1 MGYVTR
7 EMIDR
12 AKEMDLLTYL
22 QTYEPQ
28 ELVHFGGSTYCTRE
42 HDSLKISNG
51 KWCWFSRGIG
61 GRTALD
67 YLIKVKEIPFTDAVE
82 RIVGR
87 AAEQPP
93 ISYPRQQPERTKT
106 LLLPQA
112 SRCATHAVEYLHSRG
127 IDYELIDFCIRTG
140 RLYESYPHHNVVFVG
155 KDKAGQPRYA
165 CLRGIG
171 TDFKGEATGS
181 DKRFSFSI
189 PAEESSQVL
198 YLFESAIDLLSF
210 ATLAQED
217 RLPWRSQHL
226 LSLAGVYQPKK
237 NLTERHLPLALSQY
251 LRDHREIQ
259 TIYLCLD
266 NDLAG
271 RSAADAIRQQLA
283 GRYVVLDGF
292 PCQGKDYN
300 DWLCLRKGLPITR
313 TVSKPERSKANHLH
327 NHFVLNTV
335 SFVDG
340 IKYHR
345 TEKDYHDMRTVSD
358 TLCREYNLSVI
369 QRPQAGKSKHYGEW
383 RAEQE
388 QRPTWRGLI
397 RSEID
402 ELIRQSVTEKQFY
415 YLLRQKGYEVKFGK
429 DISVRPPGKE
439 RFVRLTRNFGEAYTA
454 EAIRQRILQQ
464 PLPQPER
471 QMTDKPRPKTYRV
484 QGSRQAARKITG
496 FRALYFYYC
505 YKLGIFPKGRPQNR
519 ARLHFLLREDLLKL
533 NNISQEVRLLA
544 RHQIDTAEQLALYK
558 KEQEV
563 NIRELSAKRR
573 VLQNA
578 LRTKAVRDSPK
589 QADAHRAQIRE
600 LSERLKALR
609 REVHLCD
616 DIAERSGVMVEKL
629 KAVREDAQKQR
640 QKEEQQNEHIRRRS

>member
-1 MGYVTR
+1 MAVTSIWRVHGSVGKVLDYVENAEKTTAVSTGDGDLSDV
-7 EMIDR
+7 IDYAIQQR
-12 AKEMDLLTYL
+12 KTS
-22 QTYEPQ
+22 QTQVRDGEEVVQ
-28 ELVHFGGSTYCTRE
+28 RFVS
-42 HDSLKISNG
+42 
-51 KWCWFSRGIG
+51 GINCNP
-61 GRTALD
+61 RTAKMEMQK
-67 YLIKVKEIPFTDAVE
+67 IKKFYGKEDGVIAYHGYQSFAP
-82 RIVGR
+82 
-87 AAEQPP
+87 
-93 ISYPRQQPERTKT
+93 
-106 LLLPQA
+106 
-112 SRCATHAVEYLHSRG
+112 
-127 IDYELIDFCIRTG
+127 
-140 RLYESYPHHNVVFVG
+140 
-155 KDKAGQPRYA
+155 
-165 CLRGIG
+165 
-171 TDFKGEATGS
+171 GEATPELAHEIGVKLAQRLWG
-181 DKRFSFSI
+181 DRY
-189 PAEESSQVL
+189 QVL
-198 YLFESAIDLLSF
+198 V
-210 ATLAQED
+210 ATHLD
-217 RLPWRSQHL
+217 R
-226 LSLAGVYQPKK
+226 
-237 NLTERHLPLALSQY
+237 
-251 LRDHREIQ
+251 
-259 TIYLCLD
+259 
-266 NDLAG
+266 
-271 RSAADAIRQQLA
+271 
-283 GRYVVLDGF
+283 
-292 PCQGKDYN
+292 
-300 DWLCLRKGLPITR
+300 
-313 TVSKPERSKANHLH
+313 ANHLH
-327 NHFVLNTV
+327 SHFVINTV

-533 NNISQEVRLLA
+533 NNITQEVRLLA

-616 DIAERSGVMVEKL
+616 DIAERSGVMAEKL
-629 KAVREDAQKQR
+629 KAVREDAQKQQ
-640 QKEEQQNEHIRRRS
+640 QKEEQQHEHIRRRS

>member
-28 ELVHFGGSTYCTRE
+28 ELMHFGGSTYCTRE

-67 YLIKVKEIPFTDAVE
+67 YLIKVKEIPFTEAVE

-87 AAEQPP
+87 AAGQPP
-93 ISYPRQQPERTKT
+93 ISCTRQQPEQTKT
-106 LLLPQA
+106 LLLPQV
-112 SRCATHAVEYLHSRG
+112 SRCAAHAVEYLHSRG

-140 RLYESYPHHNVVFVG
+140 RLYESYPHHNAVFVG
-155 KDKAGQPRYA
+155 KDKDGQPRYA

-210 ATLAQED
+210 AAMAQED

-313 TVSKPERSKANHLH
+313 TVSKPERS
-327 NHFVLNTV
+327 
-335 SFVDG
+335 
-340 IKYHR
+340 
-345 TEKDYHDMRTVSD
+345 
-358 TLCREYNLSVI
+358 
-369 QRPQAGKSKHYGEW
+369 
-383 RAEQE
+383 
-388 QRPTWRGLI
+388 
-397 RSEID
+397 
-402 ELIRQSVTEKQFY
+402 
-415 YLLRQKGYEVKFGK
+415 
-429 DISVRPPGKE
+429 
-439 RFVRLTRNFGEAYTA
+439 
-454 EAIRQRILQQ
+454 
-464 PLPQPER
+464 
-471 QMTDKPRPKTYRV
+471 
-484 QGSRQAARKITG
+484 
-496 FRALYFYYC
+496 
-505 YKLGIFPKGRPQNR
+505 
-519 ARLHFLLREDLLKL
+519 
-533 NNISQEVRLLA
+533 NISQEVRLLA
-544 RHQIDTAEQLALYK
+544 RHHIDTAEQLALYK

-563 NIRELSAKRR
+563 QITTLSAQRR
-573 VLQNA
+573 ALQKA
-578 LRTKAVRDSPK
+578 LRTKFVRDSPE
-589 QADAHRAQIRE
+589 QADAHRAQIKE

-609 REVHLCD
+609 REVHLCN
-616 DIAERSGVMVEKL
+616 DIAERSGVMAEKL
-629 KAVREDAQKQR
+629 KAVREDEKNQ
-640 QKEEQQNEHIRRRS
+640 QKEEQQHEHIR

>member
-67 YLIKVKEIPFTDAVE
+67 YLIKVKEIPFTEAVE

-87 AAEQPP
+87 AAGQPP
-93 ISYPRQQPERTKT
+93 ISCTRQQPEQTKT
-106 LLLPQA
+106 LLLPQV
-112 SRCATHAVEYLHSRG
+112 SRCAAHAVEYLHSRG

-140 RLYESYPHHNVVFVG
+140 RLYESYPHHNAVFVG
-155 KDKAGQPRYA
+155 KDKDGQPRYA

-189 PAEESSQVL
+189 PAEEPLPVL

-210 ATLAQED
+210 ATMAQED
-217 RLPWRSQHL
+217 KLPWRAQHL

-237 NLTERHLPLALSQY
+237 NLTERPLPLALSQY

-283 GRYVVLDGF
+283 GRYVVRDGF

-313 TVSKPERSKANHLH
+313 TVPKTERS
-327 NHFVLNTV
+327 
-335 SFVDG
+335 
-340 IKYHR
+340 
-345 TEKDYHDMRTVSD
+345 M
-358 TLCREYNLSVI
+358 
-369 QRPQAGKSKHYGEW
+369 
-383 RAEQE
+383 
-388 QRPTWRGLI
+388 
-397 RSEID
+397 
-402 ELIRQSVTEKQFY
+402 
-415 YLLRQKGYEVKFGK
+415 
-429 DISVRPPGKE
+429 
-439 RFVRLTRNFGEAYTA
+439 
-454 EAIRQRILQQ
+454 
-464 PLPQPER
+464 
-471 QMTDKPRPKTYRV
+471 
-484 QGSRQAARKITG
+484 AR
-496 FRALYFYYC
+496 
-505 YKLGIFPKGRPQNR
+505 
-519 ARLHFLLREDLLKL
+519 
-533 NNISQEVRLLA
+533 
-544 RHQIDTAEQLALYK
+544 
-558 KEQEV
+558 
-563 NIRELSAKRR
+563 
-573 VLQNA
+573 
-578 LRTKAVRDSPK
+578 
-589 QADAHRAQIRE
+589 
-600 LSERLKALR
+600 
-609 REVHLCD
+609 
-616 DIAERSGVMVEKL
+616 
-629 KAVREDAQKQR
+629 
-640 QKEEQQNEHIRRRS
+640 

>member
-67 YLIKVKEIPFTDAVE
+67 YLIKVKEIPFTEAVE

-87 AAEQPP
+87 AAERPP
-93 ISYPRQQPERTKT
+93 ISCTRQQPERTKA
-106 LLLPQA
+106 LLLPQV
-112 SRCATHAVEYLHSRG
+112 SRCATHAIEYLHRRG
-127 IDYELIDFCIRTG
+127 IDDELIDFCIRTG
-140 RLYESYPHHNVVFVG
+140 RLYESYPYHNVVFVG
-155 KDKAGQPRYA
+155 KDKDGQPRYA

-189 PAEESSQVL
+189 PAEEPSPVL

-210 ATLAQED
+210 ATMAQAD
-217 RLPWRSQHL
+217 NLPWRSQHL

-313 TVSKPERSKANHLH
+313 TVSKPERS
-327 NHFVLNTV
+327 
-335 SFVDG
+335 
-340 IKYHR
+340 
-345 TEKDYHDMRTVSD
+345 M
-358 TLCREYNLSVI
+358 
-369 QRPQAGKSKHYGEW
+369 
-383 RAEQE
+383 
-388 QRPTWRGLI
+388 
-397 RSEID
+397 
-402 ELIRQSVTEKQFY
+402 
-415 YLLRQKGYEVKFGK
+415 
-429 DISVRPPGKE
+429 
-439 RFVRLTRNFGEAYTA
+439 
-454 EAIRQRILQQ
+454 
-464 PLPQPER
+464 
-471 QMTDKPRPKTYRV
+471 
-484 QGSRQAARKITG
+484 AR
-496 FRALYFYYC
+496 
-505 YKLGIFPKGRPQNR
+505 
-519 ARLHFLLREDLLKL
+519 
-533 NNISQEVRLLA
+533 
-544 RHQIDTAEQLALYK
+544 
-558 KEQEV
+558 
-563 NIRELSAKRR
+563 
-573 VLQNA
+573 
-578 LRTKAVRDSPK
+578 
-589 QADAHRAQIRE
+589 
-600 LSERLKALR
+600 
-609 REVHLCD
+609 
-616 DIAERSGVMVEKL
+616 
-629 KAVREDAQKQR
+629 
-640 QKEEQQNEHIRRRS
+640 

>member
-1 MGYVTR
+1 MATTSIWAVKGWLGKVVLYIENPEKTENPQFYRQKNMTDVQIQNLSDV
-7 EMIDR
+7 IDY
-12 AKEMDLLTYL
+12 AAHPDKT
-22 QTYEPQ
+22 TA
-28 ELVHFGGSTYCTRE
+28 
-42 HDSLKISNG
+42 
-51 KWCWFSRGIG
+51 
-61 GRTALD
+61 ALD
-67 YLIKVKEIPFTDAVE
+67 SESVPILRQLVSGINCLPATARDEMLAVKKRFGKENGAVAYH
-82 RIVGR
+82 GYQSF
-87 AAEQPP
+87 AP
-93 ISYPRQQPERTKT
+93 
-106 LLLPQA
+106 
-112 SRCATHAVEYLHSRG
+112 
-127 IDYELIDFCIRTG
+127 
-140 RLYESYPHHNVVFVG
+140 
-155 KDKAGQPRYA
+155 
-165 CLRGIG
+165 
-171 TDFKGEATGS
+171 GEATPELAHEIGV
-181 DKRFSFSI
+181 KL
-189 PAEESSQVL
+189 AWKLWGEKYQVL
-198 YLFESAIDLLSF
+198 V
-210 ATLAQED
+210 AT
-217 RLPWRSQHL
+217 HL
-226 LSLAGVYQPKK
+226 DK
-237 NLTERHLPLALSQY
+237 E
-251 LRDHREIQ
+251 
-259 TIYLCLD
+259 
-266 NDLAG
+266 
-271 RSAADAIRQQLA
+271 
-283 GRYVVLDGF
+283 
-292 PCQGKDYN
+292 
-300 DWLCLRKGLPITR
+300 
-313 TVSKPERSKANHLH
+313 NHLH
-327 NHFVLNTV
+327 NHFVVNTV

-340 IKYHR
+340 IRYHR
-345 TEKDYHDMRTVSD
+345 TGKDYYEMRTVSD
-358 TLCREYNLSVI
+358 TLCREYGLSVVEKS
-369 QRPQAGKSKHYGEW
+369 QPGKSKHYGEW

-616 DIAERSGVMVEKL
+616 DIAERSGVMAEKL
-629 KAVREDAQKQR
+629 KAVREDAQKQQ
-640 QKEEQQNEHIRRRS
+640 QKEEQQHEHIRRRS

>member
-67 YLIKVKEIPFTDAVE
+67 YLIKVKEIPFTEAVE

-87 AAEQPP
+87 AAGQPP
-93 ISYPRQQPERTKT
+93 ISCTRQQPEQTKT
-106 LLLPQA
+106 LLLPQV
-112 SRCATHAVEYLHSRG
+112 SRCAAHAVEYLHSRG

-140 RLYESYPHHNVVFVG
+140 RLYESYPHHNAVFVG
-155 KDKAGQPRYA
+155 KDKDGQPRYA

-210 ATLAQED
+210 AAMAQED

-259 TIYLCLD
+259 TM
-266 NDLAG
+266 
-271 RSAADAIRQQLA
+271 
-283 GRYVVLDGF
+283 
-292 PCQGKDYN
+292 GK
-300 DWLCLRKGLPITR
+300 W
-313 TVSKPERSKANHLH
+313 
-327 NHFVLNTV
+327 
-335 SFVDG
+335 
-340 IKYHR
+340 
-345 TEKDYHDMRTVSD
+345 
-358 TLCREYNLSVI
+358 
-369 QRPQAGKSKHYGEW
+369 
-383 RAEQE
+383 
-388 QRPTWRGLI
+388 
-397 RSEID
+397 
-402 ELIRQSVTEKQFY
+402 
-415 YLLRQKGYEVKFGK
+415 QK
-429 DISVRPPGKE
+429 
-439 RFVRLTRNFGEAYTA
+439 T
-454 EAIRQRILQQ
+454 
-464 PLPQPER
+464 
-471 QMTDKPRPKTYRV
+471 
-484 QGSRQAARKITG
+484 RKITG
-496 FRALYFYYC
+496 FRALYLYYC
-505 YKLGIFPKGRPQNR
+505 YKLGVFPKRRPQSR
-519 ARLHFLLREDLLKL
+519 ARLHFLLREDLIKL

-544 RHQIDTAEQLALYK
+544 RHHIDTAEQLALYQ

-563 NIRELSAKRR
+563 QITTLSAQRR
-573 VLQNA
+573 ALQKA
-578 LRTKAVRDSPK
+578 LRTKPVRDSPE
-589 QADAHRAQIRE
+589 QADAHRAQIKE

-616 DIAERSGVMVEKL
+616 DIAERSGVMAEKL
-629 KAVREDAQKQR
+629 KAVREDEKNQ
-640 QKEEQQNEHIRRRS
+640 QKEEQQHEHIR

>member
-12 AKEMDLLTYL
+12 AKKMDLLTYL

-28 ELVHFGGSTYCTRE
+28 ELVHFGGNTYCTRE

-61 GRTALD
+61 GKTALD
-67 YLIKVKEIPFTDAVE
+67 YLIKVKELPFTEAVE

-87 AAEQPP
+87 AAERP
-93 ISYPRQQPERTKT
+93 SVFHARAQPEKPKT
-106 LLLPQA
+106 LLLPPKSNSNTRVIA
-112 SRCATHAVEYLHSRG
+112 YLKSRG
-127 IDYELIDFCIRTG
+127 IDGGLIEQCIRSG
-140 RLYESYPHHNVVFVG
+140 QLYESLPYHNAVFVG
-155 KDKAGQPRYA
+155 MDRNGTPRYA

-181 DKRFSFSI
+181 DKRFSFAL
-189 PAEESSQVL
+189 PATGESRMLCV
-198 YLFESAIDLLSF
+198 FESAIDLLSY
-210 ATLAQED
+210 ATMAQAGG
-217 RLPWRSQHL
+217 LSWRSQHL
-226 LSLAGVYQPKK
+226 L
-237 NLTERHLPLALSQY
+237 
-251 LRDHREIQ
+251 
-259 TIYLCLD
+259 
-266 NDLAG
+266 
-271 RSAADAIRQQLA
+271 
-283 GRYVVLDGF
+283 
-292 PCQGKDYN
+292 
-300 DWLCLRKGLPITR
+300 
-313 TVSKPERSKANHLH
+313 
-327 NHFVLNTV
+327 

-397 RSEID
+397 RSGID

-616 DIAERSGVMVEKL
+616 DIAERSGVMAEKL

-640 QKEEQQNEHIRRRS
+640 QKEEQQHEHIWRRS

>member
-67 YLIKVKEIPFTDAVE
+67 YLIKVKEIPFTEAVE

-87 AAEQPP
+87 AAGQPP
-93 ISYPRQQPERTKT
+93 ISCTRQQPEQTKT
-106 LLLPQA
+106 LLLPQV
-112 SRCATHAVEYLHSRG
+112 SRCAAHAVEYLHSRG

-140 RLYESYPHHNVVFVG
+140 RLYESYPHHNAVFVG
-155 KDKAGQPRYA
+155 KDKDGQPRYA

-210 ATLAQED
+210 AAMAQED

-313 TVSKPERSKANHLH
+313 TVSKPERSIQHQRSPTPATHSKTQEALDNALEQQPIDED
-327 NHFVLNTV
+327 NA
-335 SFVDG
+335 
-340 IKYHR
+340 K
-345 TEKDYHDMRTVSD
+345 
-358 TLCREYNLSVI
+358 TLILRL
-369 QRPQAGKSKHYGEW
+369 A
-383 RAEQE
+383 AEQYAALGNE
-388 QRPTWRGLI
+388 EYETNRLRRLF
-397 RSEID
+397 SAFECVA
-402 ELIRQSVTEKQFY
+402 EL
-415 YLLRQKGYEVKFGK
+415 
-429 DISVRPPGKE
+429 
-439 RFVRLTRNFGEAYTA
+439 NA
-454 EAIRQRILQQ
+454 
-464 PLPQPER
+464 
-471 QMTDKPRPKTYRV
+471 
-484 QGSRQAARKITG
+484 
-496 FRALYFYYC
+496 
-505 YKLGIFPKGRPQNR
+505 
-519 ARLHFLLREDLLKL
+519 DLLK
-533 NNISQEVRLLA
+533 STVSEVLVTR
-544 RHQIDTAEQLALYK
+544 
-558 KEQEV
+558 
-563 NIRELSAKRR
+563 
-573 VLQNA
+573 QNVK
-578 LRTKAVRDSPK
+578 L
-589 QADAHRAQIRE
+589 
-600 LSERLKALR
+600 RLKNGQ
-609 REVHLCD
+609 V
-616 DIAERSGVMVEKL
+616 IERSDL
-629 KAVREDAQKQR
+629 Q
-640 QKEEQQNEHIRRRS
+640 